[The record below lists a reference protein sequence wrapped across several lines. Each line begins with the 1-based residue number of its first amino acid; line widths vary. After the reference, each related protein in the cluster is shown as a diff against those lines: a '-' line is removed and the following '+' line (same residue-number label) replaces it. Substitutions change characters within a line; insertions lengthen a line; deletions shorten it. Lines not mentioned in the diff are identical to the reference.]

1 MPGNRSP
8 DRVQPSVS
16 RPTSGTERRSLP
28 KRVLYIV
35 AVALVLVVG
44 GAYVLQPERGLPDGA
59 PTEDEMATE
68 IGAPVMEHIYRGH
81 VEGRSGEIMLV
92 PKPNNYIIGD
102 WDLTTL
108 GTGEPNLVISHP
120 NPWNYLT
127 KVPIVLYGPGFLGSA
142 GLEDE
147 RQVDIADLAPTY
159 AQLLGMETEVDYE
172 GEPLVGPPQTN
183 KRPKAIVTVVIDGGG
198 WNVLQYHPGSVP
210 TIDALRE
217 GGLTFTNATIGSAP
231 SITGALHATFGT
243 GVYPKTHGIPGNRM
257 RSPEGKNIDAWLQDA
272 DPRYLET
279 PTVSELWDE
288 QNNNDPVVAT
298 VSYEGWHLGMIGHGA
313 QREGGDKDVAVLW
326 EVLDDAW
333 FINEDYYE
341 LPEYLQTT
349 DIARLERY
357 ERELDERD
365 GLVDGDW
372 FGQTLEEL
380 QSSRVRPGTP
390 AFARFTGDAVLD
402 VLKNEDIGRDEIT
415 DFMWV
420 EMKMPDYAGH
430 AWNMVAPEQGDVL
443 LETDR
448 QIGRMKRYLDRE
460 IGKGEYVLAVSAD
473 HGQELLPEH
482 SGGWRINSNELLR
495 DIEARFGP
503 VVERISPV
511 DIYLD
516 MDRIES
522 DGVSMSDLA
531 RYVGTYT
538 IADNIPEDAPGEE
551 RVPPA
556 RLDELLFAGAF
567 STGYLADMT
576 EETARSFGEGVY
588 PEGRLYDSP
597 TEGETA
603 E

>member
-1 MPGNRSP
+1 M
-8 DRVQPSVS
+8 
-16 RPTSGTERRSLP
+16 P

-35 AVALVLVVG
+35 ALALVLVVG
-44 GAYVLQPERGLPDGA
+44 GALILQPETGLPEGA
-59 PTEDEMATE
+59 PTEDQMASE

-92 PKPNNYIIGD
+92 PKPHNYIIGD
-102 WDLTTL
+102 WDLRTL
-108 GTGEPNLVISHP
+108 GTGEPDLVISHP
-120 NPWNYLT
+120 NPWDYLT
-127 KVPIVLYGPGFLGSA
+127 RVPIVLYGPGFIDGA
-142 GLEDE
+142 GDTDDTA
-147 RQVDIADLAPTY
+147 VDIADLAPTY
-159 AQLLGMETEVDYE
+159 SQLLDMESEVEYE
-172 GEPLVGPPQTN
+172 GEPLIEGTSS
-183 KRPKAIVTVVIDGGG
+183 KKPKAIVTVVIDGGG

-210 TIDALRE
+210 NIDAIRAE
-217 GGLTFTNATIGSAP
+217 GLTFTNATIGSAP

-243 GVYPKTHGIPGNRM
+243 GVYPRTHGIPGNRM
-257 RSPEGKNIDAWLQDA
+257 RSPDGENIDAWLQDA

-288 QNNNDPVVAT
+288 QNGNKPVVAT

-313 QREGGDKDVAVLW
+313 QREGADKDVAVLW
-326 EVLDDAW
+326 EVEDDAW

-341 LPEYLQTT
+341 LPEYLQET
-349 DIARLERY
+349 DIATLERY
-357 ERELDERD
+357 EGQMDPRD

-372 FGQTLEEL
+372 FGHTPEEF
-380 QSSRVRPGTP
+380 QESKVRPGTP
-390 AFARFTGDAVLD
+390 AFTRFTGDAVID
-402 VLKNEDIGRDEIT
+402 VMKNEAIGADEVT
-415 DFMWV
+415 DFLWV

-430 AWNMVAPEQGDVL
+430 AWNMVAPEQSDVL

-448 QIGRMKRYLDRE
+448 QIGRMKRYLDQKV
-460 IGKGEYVLAVSAD
+460 GKGKYVFAVSAD

-482 SGGWRINSNELLR
+482 TGGWRINSNELMR

-516 MDRIES
+516 MKRIEA
-522 DGVSMSDLA
+522 DDVSMTDLA
-531 RYVGTYT
+531 RYIGTYT
-538 IADNIPEDAPGEE
+538 LGDNIPEGAAGED

-567 STGYLADMT
+567 STRYLADMSV
-576 EETARSFGEGVY
+576 EEARSFGEGRY
-588 PEGRLYDSP
+588 PEGNIHELPS
-597 TEGETA
+597 ESETS